1 MAGFFAETPLESWS
15 LDGLSKWCAFNV
27 TCDKKKLLDA
37 MKKAIQ
43 DMSNDTVSEVAKRKA
58 DPHYGTVSRLGV
70 ELLSWKLAKNK
81 SDYFKSLQDL
91 RKTKE
96 EETTRLA
103 QIKSNE
109 AIRLAEIKSKNLQ
122 EHTIT
127 VVDFHRDIAIDLTTN
142 NHKRKEIPAYEDEE
156 LTPAEDDNNN
166 IPKNVKIDQH
176 FVHDT
181 DFEQDVDNMYC
192 QELSLFETS
201 LNLAIGKLAKS
212 KSGIARYRILFLP
225 EDNIHSPIK
234 RLFTNEEWS
243 IMESNWEKVEKRIAD
258 SLPQIDENVKVLL
271 EKYSKCIKD
280 ATIKCYVDLNKVE
293 GIISKS
299 PFEDQHL
306 YLFERDYHLRWVQSV
321 YNAFILC
328 LQTPFSPLC
337 DPDASEYVYRSRIIN
352 YIWEGLFFDVNAIAI
367 MKTGEVENTDR
378 KKQLDLS
385 RNLDQHK
392 STLGTWYYD
401 AVLVMKVGSKLV
413 QVAFGEVIGNAFK
426 RDDKKY
432 NDDKEKMLKAM
443 QLALFNLRKSLPEKA
458 PGLEDLETF
467 GLLVYR
473 KEFFMYS
480 MHWVDGIYLIDQF
493 NGFTI
498 PDTPLDLENL
508 SNIIQTMIKFKN
520 RIMKLQAH
528 MGFLYKSNKK
538 FTRGGSQHIND
549 SIVYASPLKNSCE
562 SDLIQNLSANLKH
575 TFMESVCH
583 MKMNAPLN
591 IREKHMKN

>member
-58 DPHYGTVSRLGV
+58 DRISLWFKNVFSFKFPVAHYGTVSRLGV

-413 QVAFGEVIGNAFK
+413 Q
-426 RDDKKY
+426 
-432 NDDKEKMLKAM
+432 
-443 QLALFNLRKSLPEKA
+443 
-458 PGLEDLETF
+458 
-467 GLLVYR
+467 
-473 KEFFMYS
+473 
-480 MHWVDGIYLIDQF
+480 
-493 NGFTI
+493 
-498 PDTPLDLENL
+498 
-508 SNIIQTMIKFKN
+508 
-520 RIMKLQAH
+520 
-528 MGFLYKSNKK
+528 
-538 FTRGGSQHIND
+538 
-549 SIVYASPLKNSCE
+549 NSCE

-591 IREKHMKN
+591 IRELCKMNV